1 MDLKGKN
8 DELVKELVGLS
19 IKHGILTSYT
29 SFLADENAKPSQ
41 LAASSFH
48 SNVELAR
55 RNLDRLE
62 KAEGKD
68 GVAQRGA
75 KFDLQYA
82 KQAQSGGGAGFGG
95 GGKPGAGGL
104 PGLAPASAAPART
117 DLAGRLGGYNG
128 ARFRDIDS
136 DKEVAAG
143 DAVQNVGNETLY
155 KRGRTLYA
163 ANAQEVDPDKDD
175 AKIKKIKRFSDE
187 YFELVKANTS
197 EENALMARQQE
208 GDELIV
214 KLRGQVYR
222 ID

>member
-1 MDLKGKN
+1 M
-8 DELVKELVGLS
+8 EA
-19 IKHGILTSYT
+19 T
-29 SFLADENAKPSQ
+29 
-41 LAASSFH
+41 
-48 SNVELAR
+48 R
-55 RNLDRLE
+55 RNLDRLSL
-62 KAEGKD
+62 AEGKD

-75 KFDLQYA
+75 KFDLQSA
-82 KQAQSGGGAGFGG
+82 ERAQGGGGAGFGG
-95 GGKPGAGGL
+95 GRPGVA
-104 PGLAPASAAPART
+104 AKSAAPA
-117 DLAGRLGGYNG
+117 AGPGGKLGGYNG

-143 DAVQNVGNETLY
+143 DSVQNVGNETLY

-175 AKIKKIKRFSDE
+175 AKMKKVKRFSDE

-214 KLRGQVYR
+214 KLRGQFYR